1 MLEVVAGFALV
12 LAAVHDPH
20 AGEAERAGAVRDA
33 VVVAALVHKLAVLE
47 PLDADGHVPAL
58 RLARQ
63 LQPLVVQHRL
73 APGGGVVIRS
83 SAQRNKRKEKKMVRP
98 T

>member
-1 MLEVVAGFALV
+1 MLEVVAGLALV
-12 LAAVHDPH
+12 FAAVHDPH

-33 VVVAALVHKLAVLE
+33 VVVAALVHELAVLE

-73 APGGGVVIRS
+73 APGWCGDPQLCP
-83 SAQRNKRKEKKMVRP
+83 AEQKEGEKMVRP